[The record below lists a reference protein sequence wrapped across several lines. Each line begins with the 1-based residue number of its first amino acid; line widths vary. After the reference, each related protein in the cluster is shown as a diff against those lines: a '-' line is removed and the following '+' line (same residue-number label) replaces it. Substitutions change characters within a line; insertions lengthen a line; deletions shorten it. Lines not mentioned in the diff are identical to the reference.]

1 MQTEEEKNKE
11 IELSLKKAKP
21 SSGWDNAKRWIPSLI
36 ILPIAVYWALNRGEF
51 SLLDNI
57 DLVIHEAGHFFFS
70 LFGKFIYTLGGTLMQ
85 IILPSIIAGYFFR
98 NNYRTGVQFGLLWL
112 GQNFINISVYAA
124 DAEARKLPLLG
135 GNKVYHDW
143 HYLLGEVGILEYDYL
158 VGYIFFGMA
167 IAIFLVAVLMPLL
180 THD

>member
-1 MQTEEEKNKE
+1 MQSEEENNKE
-11 IELSLKKAKP
+11 IELSLKRAKP
-21 SSGWDNAKRWIPSLI
+21 SSWWDNTKLWIPSLI
-36 ILPIAVYWALNRGEF
+36 ILPIAVYWILNRGEF

-57 DLVIHEAGHFFFS
+57 NLVIHEAGHFFFS

-85 IILPSIIAGYFFR
+85 IILPSVIAAYFFR

-112 GQNFINISVYAA
+112 GQNFINISVYSA
-124 DAEARKLPLLG
+124 DAQARKLPLLG

-143 HYLLGEVGILEYDYL
+143 QYLLGELGILEYDYL
-158 VGYIFFGMA
+158 VGYIFFGIA
-167 IAIFLVAVLMPLL
+167 IAIFLVAVLIPLL